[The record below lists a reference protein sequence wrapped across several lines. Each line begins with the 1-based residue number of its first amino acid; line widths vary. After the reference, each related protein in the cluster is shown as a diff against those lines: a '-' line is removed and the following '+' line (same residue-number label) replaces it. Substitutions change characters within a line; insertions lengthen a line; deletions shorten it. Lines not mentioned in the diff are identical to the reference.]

1 MKKQSLNTFALVIL
15 ITGTIVACKKKET
28 ETTTS
33 TSSSTSTTTTSG
45 GTTGGASGSFV
56 WQENGGSTINADSA
70 FWTTGNWGTGV
81 RAYKGGMANFFE
93 INWLSANNTSVGT
106 KTLDP
111 AYGLTFIKSNITYTT
126 GANQTLTIS
135 GFSNNQ
141 LSGTFNVPVSS
152 SGGTITALS
161 GSFTSIGK
169 K

>member
-1 MKKQSLNTFALVIL
+1 MKRHSLNAFTLVIL
-15 ITGTIVACKKKET
+15 ITGMIIACKKKET
-28 ETTTS
+28 ETTASTS
-33 TSSSTSTTTTSG
+33 TSTSTTTTG
-45 GTTGGASGSFV
+45 GTTGVASGSFV
-56 WQENGGSTINADSA
+56 WQESGGSTINADSA

-135 GFSNNQ
+135 DFSNNQ
-141 LSGTFNVPVSS
+141 LSGHFNVPVSS

-161 GSFTSIGK
+161 GTFTTIGK